1 MPDFAT
7 DFRQGNTDL
16 EIAALDWA
24 IALAPK
30 SVAIPTAF
38 SDASSIIQPLTNFL
52 PVGNLDK
59 KAAVKIAN
67 AITSTPVDTYGEQGP
82 TRIIRKSREITVD
95 WTMQE
100 TKAIS
105 LSAYWGQDF
114 TGATADPDSGELNL
128 VISESSHNLEWRLV
142 MIARDGDD
150 GAEIY
155 TIIDG
160 PRVTLQKSGDIQ
172 TADDGIQMYP
182 VTMQLLKDTDYGYA
196 ARVSYAGPGWKPL
209 TTAAGFQAAPTAI
222 NVTPSAATLITNELL
237 QLTVVD
243 NNGVNRTSECT
254 FSSGTPAKATVTS
267 GGQVKAI
274 ATGTSTVT
282 ASYTPPGGGSA
293 LTDTCAVTVS

>member
-1 MPDFAT
+1 MTDFAT

-30 SVAIPTAF
+30 SVAIPTSF
-38 SDASSIIQPLTNFL
+38 SDASSAILPLTNFL

-114 TGATADPDSGELNL
+114 TGATADATSGELNL
-128 VISESSHNLEWRLV
+128 VISESSHNLEWRMV

-150 GAEIY
+150 GNEIY

-160 PRVTLQKSGDIQ
+160 PRVTLQKSGDIT

-182 VTMQLLKDTDYGYA
+182 VTMQLLKDTTYGYA
-196 ARVSYAGPGWKPL
+196 ARISYAGPGWKPL
-209 TTAAGFQAAPTAI
+209 ASAAGFEAAPTAI
-222 NVTPSAATLITNELL
+222 NVSPSAATLVVNEVL
-237 QLTVVD
+237 QLTVLDDHGVD
-243 NNGVNRTSECT
+243 RTDQCT
-254 FSSGTPAKATVTS
+254 FTSGTPAKATVSST
-267 GGQVKAI
+267 GLVKAI

-282 ASYTPPGGGSA
+282 ASYTPPGGSA